1 MTNAE
6 TAPFQFFS
14 LQVDRTR
21 RLGPSLVRVTFTGD
35 DRVGEDPNTLKNLSS
50 GGRDQ
55 SLSLFLPHPGQDAP
69 VLPPLDDPDMY
80 AILGA
85 YRAMP
90 HDERAVMRSYTVR
103 EQRTAPDGRTEVDI
117 DFAIHEDGG
126 PACRWAQ
133 RAEAG
138 DRVVVLGPAVA
149 DNTGVRFRLPDD
161 ADSVLIWGDET
172 ALPAAS
178 AILEWLPA
186 ETRAHVYLEVPCSG
200 DRTEFATVADATVT
214 WLVREEGAPSAV
226 EAIAG
231 AELPGENPYVW
242 IAGESGAVKA
252 LRRHFVRERGLDR
265 RKVTFVGYWRK
276 GLSEDALREVPDET
290 EADAQTDAT
299 PDGTP
304 EAGTDATPEAGA
316 EA

>member
-21 RLGPSLVRVTFTGD
+21 RLGPSLVRVTFTG
-35 DRVGEDPNTLKNLSS
+35 EDLKGFAA

-85 YRAMP
+85 WRAMP
-90 HDERAVMRSYTVR
+90 DDVRAVMRSYTVR
-103 EQRTAPDGRTEVDI
+103 EQRTEPREVDI
-117 DFAIHEDGG
+117 DFAVHEDGG

-133 RAEAG
+133 HAKPG

-149 DNTGVRFRLPDD
+149 DNTGVRFRLPED
-161 ADSVLIWGDET
+161 ADSVLIWADET

-186 ETRAHVYLEVPCSG
+186 ETRARVFLEVPYSG
-200 DRTEFATVADATVT
+200 DRTELSTEADATVT
-214 WLVREEGAPSAV
+214 WLVREEGAPSGP

-231 AELPGENPYVW
+231 AELPGESPYVW

-265 RKVTFVGYWRK
+265 RRVTFVGYWRK

-290 EADAQTDAT
+290 TQDAERDA
-299 PDGTP
+299 PQK
-304 EAGTDATPEAGA
+304 
-316 EA
+316 

>member
-1 MTNAE
+1 MTTAE

-21 RLGPSLVRVTFTGD
+21 RLGPSLVRVTFTG
-35 DRVGEDPNTLKNLSS
+35 EDLKRFAS

-55 SLSLFLPHPGQDAP
+55 SLSLFLPHPGQEAP

-85 YRAMP
+85 WRAMP
-90 HDERAVMRSYTVR
+90 DDERAVMRSYTVR
-103 EQRTAPDGRTEVDI
+103 EQRTDPDEMDI
-117 DFAIHEDGG
+117 DFAVHEDGG
-126 PACRWAQ
+126 PACRWAG
-133 RAEAG
+133 RAKPG

-149 DNTGVRFRLPDD
+149 ANTGVRFQLPED
-161 ADSVLIWGDET
+161 ADSVLIWADET

-186 ETRAHVYLEVPCSG
+186 ETRAQVFLEVPYSG
-200 DRTEFATVADATVT
+200 DRMDLVTEADATVT

-226 EAIAG
+226 DAVRG
-231 AELPGENPYVW
+231 AELPGEAPYVW

-252 LRRHFVRERGLDR
+252 LRRHFVRERELDR
-265 RKVTFVGYWRK
+265 RRVTFVGYWRK

-290 EADAQTDAT
+290 QEDA
-299 PDGTP
+299 
-304 EAGTDATPEAGA
+304 
-316 EA
+316 

>member
-1 MTNAE
+1 MTTAE

-21 RLGPSLVRVTFTGD
+21 RLGPSLVRVTFTG
-35 DRVGEDPNTLKNLSS
+35 EDLKRFAS

-55 SLSLFLPHPGQDAP
+55 SLSLFLPHPGQEAP

-85 YRAMP
+85 WRAMP
-90 HDERAVMRSYTVR
+90 DDERAVMRSYTVR
-103 EQRTAPDGRTEVDI
+103 EQRTDPDEMDI

-126 PACRWAQ
+126 PACRWAG
-133 RAEAG
+133 RAKPG

-149 DNTGVRFRLPDD
+149 ANTGVRFQLPED
-161 ADSVLIWGDET
+161 ADSVLIWADET

-186 ETRAHVYLEVPCSG
+186 ETRAQVFLEVPYSG
-200 DRTEFATVADATVT
+200 DRMDLATEADATVT

-226 EAIAG
+226 DAVRG
-231 AELPGENPYVW
+231 AELPGEAPYVW

-252 LRRHFVRERGLDR
+252 LRRHFVRERELDR
-265 RKVTFVGYWRK
+265 RRVTFVGYWRK

-290 EADAQTDAT
+290 QEEA
-299 PDGTP
+299 
-304 EAGTDATPEAGA
+304 
-316 EA
+316 

>member
-21 RLGPSLVRVTFTGD
+21 RLGPSLVRVTFTGGASQAEGLG
-35 DRVGEDPNTLKNLSS
+35 GEDLKNFAS

-85 YRAMP
+85 WRAMP
-90 HDERAVMRSYTVR
+90 DDERAVMRSYTVR
-103 EQRTAPDGRTEVDI
+103 EQRTEPTPEVDI

-126 PACRWAQ
+126 PACRWAHS
-133 RAEAG
+133 AKPG
-138 DRVVVLGPAVA
+138 DRVVVLGPAVVQ
-149 DNTGVRFRLPDD
+149 NTGVRFQFPED
-161 ADSVLIWGDET
+161 ADSVLIWADET

-186 ETRAHVYLEVPCSG
+186 ETRARVFLEVPYSG
-200 DRTEFATVADATVT
+200 DRMELATQADATVT
-214 WLVREEGAPSAV
+214 WLVREEGAPTALDAV
-226 EAIAG
+226 RA
-231 AELPGENPYVW
+231 AELPGESPYVW

-252 LRRHFVRERGLDR
+252 LRRHFVGERGLDR
-265 RKVTFVGYWRK
+265 RRVTFVGYWRK

-290 EADAQTDAT
+290 QDEA
-299 PDGTP
+299 
-304 EAGTDATPEAGA
+304 
-316 EA
+316 

>member
-1 MTNAE
+1 MTHAE
-6 TAPFQFFS
+6 TAPFQFFR

-35 DRVGEDPNTLKNLSS
+35 DLKNFAA

-55 SLSLFLPHPGQDAP
+55 SLSLFLPHPGQEAP
-69 VLPPLDDPDMY
+69 VLPPLDNPDMY

-85 YRAMP
+85 WRALP
-90 HDERAVMRSYTVR
+90 DDERAVMRSYTVR
-103 EQRTAPDGRTEVDI
+103 EQRTEPVNEVDI
-117 DFAIHEDGG
+117 DFALHGDGG
-126 PACRWAQ
+126 PACRWAAQ
-133 RAEAG
+133 AKPG

-149 DNTGVRFRLPDD
+149 DNTGVRFRLPED
-161 ADSVLIWGDET
+161 ADSVLIWADET

-186 ETRAHVYLEVPCSG
+186 ETRAQVFLEVPYSG
-200 DRTEFATVADATVT
+200 DRTELATRADATVT

-226 EAIAG
+226 DAVRD
-231 AELPGENPYVW
+231 AELPGEAPYVW

-252 LRRHFVRERGLDR
+252 LRRHFVRERELDR
-265 RKVTFVGYWRK
+265 RRVTFVGYWRK

-290 EADAQTDAT
+290 QEDA
-299 PDGTP
+299 
-304 EAGTDATPEAGA
+304 
-316 EA
+316 

>member
-1 MTNAE
+1 MTSAE

-21 RLGPSLVRVTFTGD
+21 RLGPSLVRVTFTG
-35 DRVGEDPNTLKNLSS
+35 EDLKTFAS

-55 SLSLFLPHPGQDAP
+55 SLSLFLPHPGQEAP
-69 VLPPLDDPDMY
+69 VLPPLDNPDMY

-85 YRAMP
+85 WRAMP
-90 HDERAVMRSYTVR
+90 DDERAVMRSYTVR
-103 EQRTAPDGRTEVDI
+103 EQRTDPRPEVDI
-117 DFAIHEDGG
+117 DFALHEDGG

-133 RAEAG
+133 HASPG

-149 DNTGVRFRLPDD
+149 ANTGVRFQLPDG
-161 ADSVLIWGDET
+161 ADSVLIWADET

-186 ETRAHVYLEVPCSG
+186 ETRAHVYLEVPYSG
-200 DRTEFATVADATVT
+200 DRQELATQADATVT

-226 EAIAG
+226 DAVRT
-231 AELPGENPYVW
+231 AELPGRDPYVW

-252 LRRHFVRERGLDR
+252 LRRHFVRERELDR
-265 RKVTFVGYWRK
+265 RRVTFVGYWRK

-290 EADAQTDAT
+290 QEDA
-299 PDGTP
+299 
-304 EAGTDATPEAGA
+304 
-316 EA
+316 